1 MNSEIARALQGLLV
15 LVPGKDEQKSR
26 KEMRKEARQEKQ
38 KLRFL
43 SWVQHQVG
51 IYQVLEWK

>member
-1 MNSEIARALQGLLV
+1 MNSEIAMALQGLLV

-26 KEMRKEARQEKQ
+26 KEVQKEARQEKQ
-38 KLRFL
+38 KLWFL